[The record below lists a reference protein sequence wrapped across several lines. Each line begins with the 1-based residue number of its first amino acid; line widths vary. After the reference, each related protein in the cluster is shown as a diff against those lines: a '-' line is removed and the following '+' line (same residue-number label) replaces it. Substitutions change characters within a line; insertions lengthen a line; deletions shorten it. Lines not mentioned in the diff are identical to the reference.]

1 MRKLS
6 MVALSLVLLLTA
18 CAPNFQKQE
27 EVVQKK
33 DDDTKEKAIIPKYK
47 ISEKYYRTIMPFE
60 PGEARGMVVNNLNT
74 RYDITE
80 FETGLMR
87 LAQNSF
93 STDKYVF
100 KEGQY
105 LDGGTVSAW
114 LEREMTPDQVK
125 AKEEELQAQAKK
137 DKVTR
142 KIKVKNLGLNPIDT
156 GKGDVHKRNEKNPIY
171 LAHILEHDYLVQS
184 GEKGTY
190 QLGGIAIGLALNSVH
205 YYREEA
211 FGAVFEKNIS
221 RSVLEAEGKKIAQE
235 VVKRLRTIDELKNV
249 PITIGLFEQE
259 SRSSV
264 VPGNFFAFTEVS
276 QGSSDIG
283 SWKDVKEEYILFP
296 SDKAQK
302 DHRDDLTFFQN
313 FKQDVEEYFPNFN
326 GVIGKGFYVDGQ
338 LQELNIE
345 IPIQFYGKAEAIG
358 FTQYLTG
365 LVMEHFPNY
374 VSVQVSV
381 SSVLGQE
388 ALIVKKPDQDEPFVH
403 IYE

>member
-27 EVVQKK
+27 EVVQEK

-60 PGEARGMVVNNLNT
+60 PGEARGMVVNNLNS

-87 LAQNSF
+87 IAQNTF
-93 STDKYVF
+93 PTDKYVF

-105 LDGGTVSAW
+105 LDGSTVSAW
-114 LEREMTPDQVK
+114 LAREMTPAQVEAKEKELK
-125 AKEEELQAQAKK
+125 AKEENKNK
-137 DKVTR
+137 KVT
-142 KIKVKNLGLNPIDT
+142 VTNSGLNPADS
-156 GKGDVHKRNEKNPIY
+156 GKGDVHERNEKNPIY
-171 LAHILEHDYLVQS
+171 LAHILEHNYLVQS
-184 GEKGTY
+184 GEKDTY

-211 FGAVFEKNIS
+211 YGAVYEKNIS
-221 RSVLEAEGKKIAQE
+221 RKVLEAEGKKIAQE
-235 VVKRLRTIDELKNV
+235 VVSRIRGIEELKNV

-264 VPGNFFAFTEVS
+264 VPGNFISYTEVS
-276 QGSSDIG
+276 QGSNNIG

-296 SDKAQK
+296 SDKAEK
-302 DHRDDLTFFQN
+302 EHRDDLTFFQN

-326 GVIGKGFYVDGQ
+326 GVIGKGFYLDGQ
-338 LQELNIE
+338 LQEINIE
-345 IPIQFYGKAEAIG
+345 IPIQFYGEAEAIG
-358 FTQYLTG
+358 FTQYVTG

-374 VSVQVSV
+374 ISVQVSV

-403 IYE
+403 IYQ

>member
-47 ISEKYYRTIMPFE
+47 ISDEYYRTIMPFE

-87 LAQNSF
+87 IAQNSF
-93 STDKYVF
+93 STDQYVF

-105 LDGGTVSAW
+105 LDGDTVTSW
-114 LEREMTPDQVK
+114 LNRKMTDAQVK
-125 AKEEELQAQAKK
+125 AKEEELKK
-137 DKVTR
+137 KTKKKKVT
-142 KIKVKNLGLNPIDT
+142 VDNLGLNPADPGT
-156 GKGDVHKRNEKNPIY
+156 GDVHERNKKNPIY
-171 LAHILEHDYLVQS
+171 LAHILEHDYLVKVG

-190 QLGGIAIGLALNSVH
+190 QLGGVAIGLALNSVH
-205 YYREEA
+205 YYTKEKY
-211 FGAVFEKNIS
+211 GAVYEKNIS
-221 RSVLEAEGKKIAQE
+221 RAVLEREGKKMAQE
-235 VVKRLRTIDELKNV
+235 VVNRLRGIKELSNV
-249 PITIGLFEQE
+249 PITVGLFEQQ

-264 VPGNFFAFTEVS
+264 VPGNFFAFGEVS
-276 QGSSDIG
+276 QGSNNIG

-296 SDKAQK
+296 SEQAQK

-313 FKQDVEEYFPNFN
+313 FKQDVETYFPNFN
-326 GVIGKGFYVDGQ
+326 GVIGKGFYLDGQ
-338 LQELNIE
+338 LQELNIN

-358 FTQYLTG
+358 FTQYVTG
-365 LVMEHFPNY
+365 LVMEHFPSY
-374 VSVQVSV
+374 VSVQVNI
-381 SSVLGQE
+381 SSVMGPE

-403 IYE
+403 IYQ

>member
-47 ISEKYYRTIMPFE
+47 ISDKYYRTIMPFE

-87 LAQNSF
+87 IAQNSF
-93 STDKYVF
+93 PTDKYVF

-114 LEREMTPDQVK
+114 LEREMTPAQVK
-125 AKEEELQAQAKK
+125 AKEEELRAKEE
-137 DKVTR
+137 DKNKR
-142 KIKVKNLGLNPIDT
+142 AKIKVKNLGLNPIDT

-171 LAHILEHDYLVQS
+171 LAHILEHNYLVQS
-184 GEKGTY
+184 GKKDTY

-221 RSVLEAEGKKIAQE
+221 RSVLEAEGKKIAQQ
-235 VVKRLRTIDELKNV
+235 VLKRLRTIDELKNV

-264 VPGNFFAFTEVS
+264 VPGNFFAYTEVS
-276 QGSSDIG
+276 QGSNDIG

-296 SDKAQK
+296 SDKAEK
-302 DHRDDLTFFQN
+302 EHRDDLTFFQN

-345 IPIQFYGKAEAIG
+345 IPIQFYGKAESIG
-358 FTQYLTG
+358 FTQYVTG

-374 VSVQVSV
+374 ISVQVSV

>member
-87 LAQNSF
+87 IAQNSF
-93 STDKYVF
+93 PTDKYVF

-114 LEREMTPDQVK
+114 LEREMTPAQVK
-125 AKEEELQAQAKK
+125 AKEEELQAKAKK
-137 DKVTR
+137 EKSNKKVT
-142 KIKVKNLGLNPIDT
+142 VKNLGLNPIDT

-171 LAHILEHDYLVQS
+171 LAHIIEHDYLVQS
-184 GEKGTY
+184 GKKDTY

-211 FGAVFEKNIS
+211 FGAVFEKNIP
-221 RSVLEAEGKKIAQE
+221 RSVLEAEGKKIAKQ
-235 VVKRLRTIDELKNV
+235 VVSRLRNIDELKNV
-249 PITIGLFEQE
+249 PITVGLFEQE

-264 VPGNFFAFTEVS
+264 VPGNFFAYTEVS
-276 QGSSDIG
+276 QGSNDIG

-296 SDKAQK
+296 SGKAEK
-302 DHRDDLTFFQN
+302 EHRDDLTFFEN

-358 FTQYLTG
+358 FTQYVTG

-374 VSVQVSV
+374 ISVQVSV

>member
-1 MRKLS
+1 MRKLT

-33 DDDTKEKAIIPKYK
+33 DDETKEKAIIPKYK
-47 ISEKYYRTIMPFE
+47 ISDKFYRTIMPFE

-87 LAQNSF
+87 IAQNTF
-93 STDKYVF
+93 STDQYVF

-105 LDGGTVSAW
+105 LDSKTVGLW
-114 LEREMTPDQVK
+114 LNRKFTEEQL
-125 AKEEELQAQAKK
+125 KEEKLGK
-137 DKVTR
+137 DDN
-142 KIKVKNLGLNPIDT
+142 IGLNPLAPEKVDA
-156 GKGDVHKRNEKNPIY
+156 KERNEKYPIY
-171 LAHILEHDYLVQS
+171 LAHILEHNYLVKVD

-190 QLGGIAIGLALNSVH
+190 HLGGVAIGLALNSVH
-205 YYREEA
+205 YYTKEQY
-211 FGAVFEKNIS
+211 GDVFEKNIP
-221 RSVLEAEGKKIAQE
+221 RSVLEQEGKKIAQE
-235 VVKRLRTIDELKNV
+235 VVSRLRGIKELKDV
-249 PITIGLFEQE
+249 PITISLFEQE

-264 VPGNFFAFTEVS
+264 VPGNFFAYAEVS
-276 QGSSDIG
+276 QGSSNIG
-283 SWKDVKEEYILFP
+283 SWEDVKEKYVLFP
-296 SDKAQK
+296 SEGAQK

-326 GVIGKGFYVDGQ
+326 GVVGKGFYVDGQ
-338 LQELNIE
+338 LQELNIN

-358 FTQYLTG
+358 FTQYVTG

-374 VSVQVSV
+374 VSVQINI
-381 SSVLGQE
+381 SSVMGPE
-388 ALIVKKPDQDEPFVH
+388 ALIVRKPDQDEPFVH
-403 IYE
+403 IYQ

>member
-18 CAPNFQKQE
+18 CAPNFEKQE

-47 ISEKYYRTIMPFE
+47 ISDEYYRSIMPFE

-87 LAQNSF
+87 IAQNSF
-93 STDKYVF
+93 STDQYVF

-105 LDGGTVSAW
+105 LDSRTVGLW
-114 LEREMTPDQVK
+114 LNRQFTEEQLK
-125 AKEEELQAQAKK
+125 KEGLKKK
-137 DKVTR
+137 DN
-142 KIKVKNLGLNPIDT
+142 IGLNPIDPGT
-156 GKGDVHKRNEKNPIY
+156 GDVQKRNEKNPIY
-171 LAHILEHDYLVQS
+171 LAHILEHDYLVKVG

-190 QLGGIAIGLALNSVH
+190 QLGGVAIGLAMNSVH
-205 YYREEA
+205 YYTKEQY
-211 FGAVFEKNIS
+211 GAVYEKNIS
-221 RSVLEAEGKKIAQE
+221 RAVLEREGKKMAQE
-235 VVKRLRTIDELKNV
+235 VVNRLRGIKELRDV
-249 PITIGLFEQE
+249 PITVGLFEQE

-264 VPGNFFAFTEVS
+264 VPGNFFAYAEVS
-276 QGSSDIG
+276 QGSSNIG

-296 SDKAQK
+296 SEQAQK

-313 FKQDVEEYFPNFN
+313 FKQDVETYFPNFN
-326 GVIGKGFYVDGQ
+326 GVVGKGFYLDGQ
-338 LQELNIE
+338 LQELNIN

-358 FTQYLTG
+358 FTQYVTG
-365 LVMEHFPNY
+365 LVMEHFPSY
-374 VSVQVSV
+374 VSVQVNI
-381 SSVLGQE
+381 SSVMGPE

-403 IYE
+403 IYQ

>member
-47 ISEKYYRTIMPFE
+47 ISDEYYRTIMPFE

-87 LAQNSF
+87 IAQNSF
-93 STDKYVF
+93 STDQYVF

-105 LDGGTVSAW
+105 LDSRTVGLW
-114 LEREMTPDQVK
+114 LNRQFTEDQLK
-125 AKEEELQAQAKK
+125 KEGLKKK
-137 DKVTR
+137 DN
-142 KIKVKNLGLNPIDT
+142 IGLNPLDSGT
-156 GKGDVHKRNEKNPIY
+156 GDVHERNKKNPIY
-171 LAHILEHDYLVQS
+171 LAHILEHDYLVKVG

-190 QLGGIAIGLALNSVH
+190 QLGGVSIGLALNSVH
-205 YYREEA
+205 YYTKEKY
-211 FGAVFEKNIS
+211 GAVYEKNIS
-221 RSVLEAEGKKIAQE
+221 RAVLEREGKKMAQE
-235 VVKRLRTIDELKNV
+235 VVNRLRGIKELRDV
-249 PITIGLFEQE
+249 PITVGLFEQQ

-264 VPGNFFAFTEVS
+264 VPGNFFAYAEVS
-276 QGSSDIG
+276 QGSNNIG

-296 SDKAQK
+296 SDQAQK

-313 FKQDVEEYFPNFN
+313 FKQDVETYFPNFN
-326 GVIGKGFYVDGQ
+326 GVIGKGFYLDGQ
-338 LQELNIE
+338 LQELNIN

-358 FTQYLTG
+358 FTQYVTG
-365 LVMEHFPNY
+365 LVMEHFPSY
-374 VSVQVSV
+374 VSVQVNI
-381 SSVLGQE
+381 SSVMGPE

-403 IYE
+403 IYQ